1 MMLCASSPQT
11 SLPLHPLPH
20 PQPLHHLTWA
30 VSRNVG
36 SELPMLGHLQ
46 AQAVYAPVRVAWTL
60 ISDSGVGQRMVLCI
74 FTMKQGS

>member
-1 MMLCASSPQT
+1 
-11 SLPLHPLPH
+11 
-20 PQPLHHLTWA
+20 
-30 VSRNVG
+30 
-36 SELPMLGHLQ
+36 MLGHLQ